1 MDTKTENVSPGNTC
15 EVGNLQVQYFPNS
28 AKDQLDA
35 MAMRNKMSRRELFVL
50 FAQNA
55 EEIEKFLKNKKVL
68 VPRP

>member
-1 MDTKTENVSPGNTC
+1 MDTKQEGASPANGC
-15 EVGNLQVQYFPNS
+15 DVGNLQVQYFPNS

-35 MAMRNKMSRRELFVL
+35 MATRNKLSRRELFVI

-55 EEIEKFLKNKKVL
+55 EEIEKFLKGKKIL